1 MNRHFVGALGGSRI
15 GFSSARKTGRPYR
28 VAGALVAL
36 SACARQSPPAPVV
49 QTVPSMPV
57 CPSSSVVGA
66 PLPVAPLA
74 HGDSVDAGKGQGTP
88 STADLAA
95 LDQRFVHFLPGA
107 DDPTLD
113 ERRTRKQNAV
123 LLVAPPSKA
132 DPQPGIARAE
142 TIRFQPVL
150 CSIAGKLATG
160 SRCGEI
166 MPGRT
171 TLRITDPGLYLATK
185 ELVVSRSSAQP
196 ADADGKKLAPPYA
209 PACCMYNGC
218 FGKTIPYYPVEDSP
232 DSTLTNS
239 QTILAVWPKD
249 AEIGLAPSKGG
260 VAPDV
265 RLDDAPWTTANWK
278 ANGGRLANV
287 APLQAFARNGR
298 RYASL
303 GAWPMDGVL
312 FVDSSSGWQ
321 VAFQRF
327 AVMYL
332 LATSDVDGDGRPELL
347 VYESWVN
354 DYGLDVLAN
363 DETTPAYHFSCG
375 NI

>member
-1 MNRHFVGALGGSRI
+1 MPICPASFLVG
-15 GFSSARKTGRPYR
+15 TP
-28 VAGALVAL
+28 
-36 SACARQSPPAPVV
+36 
-49 QTVPSMPV
+49 T
-57 CPSSSVVGA
+57 
-66 PLPVAPLA
+66 PLAPLA
-74 HGDSVDAGKGQGTP
+74 RGDSVDAGKKEATP
-88 STADLAA
+88 STANSPASKDKA
-95 LDQRFVHFLPGA
+95 FVHFLPGA
-107 DDPTLD
+107 DDPDPD
-113 ERRTRKQNAV
+113 ETRTRKRNAV
-123 LLVAPPSKA
+123 LLVAPPSNS
-132 DPQPGIARAE
+132 DPTPGIARAE
-142 TIRFQPVL
+142 KIRFQPVL
-150 CSIAGKLATG
+150 CSIEGKLATG

-171 TLRITDPGLYLATK
+171 TLRITDSGLSFARK

-196 ADADGKKLAPPYA
+196 ADADGKKLVAPYA

-239 QTILAVWPKD
+239 RTILGVWPKD
-249 AEIGLAPSKGG
+249 AEIGLAPSEGG

-265 RLDDAPWTTANWK
+265 RLDDAPWTTAAWK
-278 ANGGRLANV
+278 SSGERLAN
-287 APLQAFARNGR
+287 AEPLQAFARNGR

-321 VAFQRF
+321 VAFRRL
-327 AVMYL
+327 AVEYL

-347 VYESWVN
+347 VYEAWVN

-363 DETTPAYHFSCG
+363 DETTPTYHFSCG